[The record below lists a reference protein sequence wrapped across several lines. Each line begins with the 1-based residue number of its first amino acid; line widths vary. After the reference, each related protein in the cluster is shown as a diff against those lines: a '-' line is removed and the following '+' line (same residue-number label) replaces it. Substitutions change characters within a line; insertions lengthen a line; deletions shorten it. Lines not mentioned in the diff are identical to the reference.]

1 MKKRAPGC
9 FFGYLRDE
17 TLPSEKRGY
26 FINHEIRIPSLTNQD
41 GSWKVRPFF
50 FFVAHL
56 KSDQFHRFFFWFLV
70 IYLRG
75 TPWKSSKGSAVRR
88 KKLLMISS
96 HRCRLRCVLPAAQ
109 AEYRQVTFT
118 YCTISNVEGFRFQ
131 GSEGYIE
138 GLKVERLK
146 GATMGHLQFCGA
158 PSRTTLEKRRPVMK
172 LVAASASKSCQLI
185 QGGPRKTND
194 TSGVTWGP

>member
-1 MKKRAPGC
+1 MESKA
-9 FFGYLRDE
+9 
-17 TLPSEKRGY
+17 
-26 FINHEIRIPSLTNQD
+26 
-41 GSWKVRPFF
+41 VFF
-50 FFVAHL
+50 FRGSL
-56 KSDQFHRFFFWFLV
+56 EILV

-146 GATMGHLQFCGA
+146 GATMGHLQFCG
-158 PSRTTLEKRRPVMK
+158 SRAGQPW
-172 LVAASASKSCQLI
+172 KSGDEFTSPGHEV
-185 QGGPRKTND
+185 GGCL
-194 TSGVTWGP
+194 SL